1 MHLFL
6 ATPCSMWDL
15 SAPHQGSNPHSL
27 HWKPNV
33 LTSRPPGESP
43 IFLIILC
50 LPFTRCFHTHSPQ
63 WLYDSVTPHVT
74 EGTHLR
80 SQGFEEVT
88 LDFNHRD
95 SYSETSLCHC
105 YCNATK
111 LMALTLGQILST
123 RSSLS
128 QFNLE
133 PKIHRYLSS
142 FGNFSG

>member
-1 MHLFL
+1 MFAIYKVFSYSSSTMTIRVGH
-6 ATPCSMWDL
+6 
-15 SAPHQGSNPHSL
+15 
-27 HWKPNV
+27 
-33 LTSRPPGESP
+33 
-43 IFLIILC
+43 
-50 LPFTRCFHTHSPQ
+50 
-63 WLYDSVTPHVT
+63 PHVP

-88 LDFNHRD
+88 SDFSHRD
-95 SYSETSLCHC
+95 SYSETSLRHC
-105 YCNATK
+105 YCDATK